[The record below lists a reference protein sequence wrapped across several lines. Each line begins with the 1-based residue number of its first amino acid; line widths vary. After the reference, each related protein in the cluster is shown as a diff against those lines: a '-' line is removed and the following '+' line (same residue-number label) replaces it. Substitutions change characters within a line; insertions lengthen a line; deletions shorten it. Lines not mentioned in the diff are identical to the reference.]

1 MVIISG
7 ERASGKTS
15 LIVRG
20 VDFSK
25 FTIIVYDEPTN
36 FREIMA
42 VLKKN
47 EINLDSIY
55 FLKFNEFV
63 RSLAIE
69 EENINLQVVFWDIA
83 LTSML
88 PIYHD
93 IREKVRW
100 GYWVVRT

>member
-36 FREIMA
+36 FREITA

-55 FLKFNEFV
+55 FLRLNDFV
-63 RSLAIE
+63 RSIE
-69 EENINLQVVFWDIA
+69 HEEKINLQVIFWDIA
-83 LTSML
+83 PTLML

>member
-20 VDFSK
+20 IDYSK
-25 FTIIVYDEPTN
+25 LTIIVYDEPTN
-36 FREIMA
+36 FREITA
-42 VLKKN
+42 AFKENKIYPDNV
-47 EINLDSIY
+47 Y
-55 FLKFNEFV
+55 FLKINDFV
-63 RSLAIE
+63 RSLTHE
-69 EENINLQVVFWDIA
+69 EKINLQVIFWDISPT
-83 LTSML
+83 LML

-100 GYWVVRT
+100 SYWVVGV

>member
-20 VDFSK
+20 IDYSK
-25 FTIIVYDEPTN
+25 LTIIVYDEPTN

-42 VLKKN
+42 AFKENKIYSDNV
-47 EINLDSIY
+47 Y
-55 FLKFNEFV
+55 FLKINDFV
-63 RSLAIE
+63 RSLAHE
-69 EENINLQVVFWDIA
+69 EKINLQVIFWDIA
-83 LTSML
+83 PTLML

>member
-20 VDFSK
+20 IDFSK
-25 FTIIVYDEPTN
+25 LTIIVYDEPTN

-42 VLKKN
+42 VLKKKN

-55 FLKFNEFV
+55 FLRLNDFV
-63 RSLAIE
+63 RSLE
-69 EENINLQVVFWDIA
+69 REENISSQVIFWDINQ
-83 LTSML
+83 TSMI
-88 PIYHD
+88 PILHD

-100 GYWVVRT
+100 SYWVVGV

>member
-47 EINLDSIY
+47 EINLDRIY
-55 FLKFNEFV
+55 FLRLNDFV
-63 RSLAIE
+63 RSIE
-69 EENINLQVVFWDIA
+69 REEKISSQVIFWDITQ
-83 LTSML
+83 TSMAQM
-88 PIYHD
+88 YHN
-93 IREKVRW
+93 IRDKVRW

>member
-20 VDFSK
+20 IDYSK
-25 FTIIVYDEPTN
+25 LTIIVYDEPTN

-42 VLKKN
+42 SFKENKIYPDNV
-47 EINLDSIY
+47 Y
-55 FLKFNEFV
+55 FLKINDFV
-63 RSLAIE
+63 RSIE
-69 EENINLQVVFWDIA
+69 REEKINLQVIFWDIA
-83 LTSML
+83 PTLML

>member
-20 VDFSK
+20 IDFSK
-25 FTIIVYDEPTN
+25 LTIIVCDEPTN

-42 VLKKN
+42 VFKENK
-47 EINLDSIY
+47 IYLDNVY
-55 FLKFNEFV
+55 FLKINDFM
-63 RSLAIE
+63 RSLAHE
-69 EENINLQVVFWDIA
+69 EKIYSQVIFWDIA
-83 LTSML
+83 PTLML
-88 PIYHD
+88 PIYHN

-100 GYWVVRT
+100 GYWIVGT